1 MEIWFPVTSDGE
13 VQDWVDWWKRSSTW
27 PLTGR
32 CLVMSKLAQSKLFVI
47 SLGILIDCVHW
58 RLWLEEGNVGDSF
71 SAHQGPLWA
80 REGMAKGI
88 PLFLVGCIKLGGCEI
103 GKVNLGEG

>member
-1 MEIWFPVTSDGE
+1 M
-13 VQDWVDWWKRSSTW
+13 
-27 PLTGR
+27 
-32 CLVMSKLAQSKLFVI
+32 
-47 SLGILIDCVHW
+47 
-58 RLWLEEGNVGDSF
+58 GDSF

-88 PLFLVGCIKLGGCEI
+88 PLFLVGCIDCGGCEI